1 MEILS
6 ELDLYRFQW
15 SFLFLMDIQMV
26 LIYEMERNSIEI
38 GEWKEKIMVIFKEF
52 KSDVYCRLIEFEDK
66 ININL

>member
-6 ELDLYRFQW
+6 EMDLYRFQW
-15 SFLFLMDIQMV
+15 GFLFLMDIQMV

-52 KSDVYCRLIEFEDK
+52 KSDVNCRLIEFEDK
-66 ININL
+66 IKINL

>member
-52 KSDVYCRLIEFEDK
+52 KNDVNCRLIELEDK
-66 ININL
+66 IKINL

>member
-6 ELDLYRFQW
+6 EMDLYRFQW
-15 SFLFLMDIQMV
+15 GFLFLMDIQMV

-52 KSDVYCRLIEFEDK
+52 KNDVNCRLIELEDK
-66 ININL
+66 IKINL

>member
-6 ELDLYRFQW
+6 EMDLYRFQW
-15 SFLFLMDIQMV
+15 GFLFLMDIQMV

-66 ININL
+66 IKINL

>member
-66 ININL
+66 IKINL

>member
-1 MEILS
+1 MENLS

-52 KSDVYCRLIEFEDK
+52 KNDVNCRLIEFEDK
-66 ININL
+66 IKINL

>member
-6 ELDLYRFQW
+6 ELDLYRFQQ

-38 GEWKEKIMVIFKEF
+38 DEWKEKIMVIFKEF
-52 KSDVYCRLIEFEDK
+52 KNDVNCRLIEFEDK
-66 ININL
+66 IKINL

>member
-52 KSDVYCRLIEFEDK
+52 KSDVNCRLIEFEDK
-66 ININL
+66 IKINL

>member
-15 SFLFLMDIQMV
+15 SFLLLMDIQMV

-52 KSDVYCRLIEFEDK
+52 KNDVNCRLIELEDK
-66 ININL
+66 IKINL

>member
-52 KSDVYCRLIEFEDK
+52 KNDVNCRLIEFEDK
-66 ININL
+66 IKINL

>member
-38 GEWKEKIMVIFKEF
+38 GEWKEKIMVMFKEF
-52 KSDVYCRLIEFEDK
+52 KYDVNCRLIEFEDMIK
-66 ININL
+66 INL

>member
-6 ELDLYRFQW
+6 EMDLYRFQW

-52 KSDVYCRLIEFEDK
+52 KNDVNCRLIEFEDK
-66 ININL
+66 IKINL